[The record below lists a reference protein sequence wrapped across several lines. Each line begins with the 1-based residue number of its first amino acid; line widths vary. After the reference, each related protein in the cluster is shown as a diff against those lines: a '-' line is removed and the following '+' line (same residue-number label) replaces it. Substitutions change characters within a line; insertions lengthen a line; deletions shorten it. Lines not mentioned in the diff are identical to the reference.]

1 MKAFCAAV
9 LVLNFI
15 SVCQPAS
22 VACKSYLKKAKNVQ
36 DLTGKWY
43 AIAMSSNSCWN
54 IGPPLLSSDMDI
66 TAVEKANTFEATI
79 TMKMYGQCK
88 NQTTQFHYGNST
100 ISVVNS
106 TDGEDDDIFV
116 FLEKT
121 CRDYVVI
128 KSDDFT
134 DILVLLS
141 RRTSITADEMEAF
154 ERQTKCHNL
163 YKPQV
168 FDSDHDYENCPTF
181 EDEKP
186 KLTNSEMLRI
196 HQGWRNMFSQLFTCV
211 QDRVLYYPRAA
222 FQWVQS
228 TWSNLW

>member
-1 MKAFCAAV
+1 MKAFCAPV

-22 VACKSYLKKAKNVQ
+22 VACKSYLKKAKNDQ
-36 DLTGKWY
+36 DLTEKWY

-79 TMKMYGQCK
+79 TMKMYGRCK

-116 FLEKT
+116 ILQKT
-121 CRDYVVI
+121 CRDCVVI
-128 KSDDFT
+128 KSDGFT

-141 RRTSITADEMEAF
+141 KEPDRCDKKICQILQIMVKF
-154 ERQTKCHNL
+154 VKI
-163 YKPQV
+163 
-168 FDSDHDYENCPTF
+168 DS
-181 EDEKP
+181 
-186 KLTNSEMLRI
+186 LTY
-196 HQGWRNMFSQLFTCV
+196 C
-211 QDRVLYYPRAA
+211 
-222 FQWVQS
+222 
-228 TWSNLW
+228 